1 VSAPAVPESPVHSRN
16 IGFNLGVIV
25 LVMAFIGLGVAYGI
39 DALSRAHA
47 TSGHRGD
54 DSTTLTRTIGGRAL
68 EIPLSWL
75 RYDEQRVEGFAKQ
88 VDLHFVLP
96 LGPEGAQRDIEV
108 TLLPRSSVRPSSHL
122 LDGVYLHM
130 FDAAQLDGPPGLVGK
145 PLKPAEGYRGE
156 AVWYD
161 ALSVDPFVAKCGTPV
176 RAEAPSRCLRAV
188 HLAPGI
194 AAIYAF
200 DADVLDNWRE
210 FDPQVRGLLSRI
222 GVFGAS

>member
-1 VSAPAVPESPVHSRN
+1 MLNEE
-16 IGFNLGVIV
+16 
-25 LVMAFIGLGVAYGI
+25 
-39 DALSRAHA
+39 
-47 TSGHRGD
+47 
-54 DSTTLTRTIGGRAL
+54 LTRGNKWCSAAWALAMASQFLLAGFIMSVGIAVAAAGTYLYQWRAG
-68 EIPLSWL
+68 EQAML
-75 RYDEQRVEGFAKQ
+75 RYDGK
-88 VDLHFVLP
+88 
-96 LGPEGAQRDIEV
+96 
-108 TLLPRSSVRPSSHL
+108 TM
-122 LDGVYLHM
+122 LHM